1 MIKRM
6 NLPNNPNLEIIS
18 ERREPETD
26 RSPWKILLLGLLG
39 VAASAAAV
47 SSFMNF
53 FTKPS
58 ALYFWTFVVATILFW
73 ALKLL
78 QIFFVKGFWKLFL
91 ITLCEILVP
100 LAVFRAHFDS
110 VTLPFLLSGAVLA
123 LLFTGAAIRRGRKT
137 VENSIEPQFFS
148 VSKSML
154 PKLTSG
160 FLVFLSI
167 LLYLNYFVWG
177 NFTDALGRTMFR
189 NVTSS
194 AEPVVHL
201 WIPNVSFDMSVQT
214 FLDTLVREE
223 LEQTIVTVADAGGRT
238 QQLGFQELPPKQQES
253 YFEQA
258 RQQAGAAFAAQFGDV
273 NRNES
278 VNSFLYGLVTRYLED
293 LGTATSGILSVAA
306 VVLFFLS
313 IKGVTVFLYW
323 LIGFLGFIFFKLCL
337 VTGFAVVSVETR
349 TRRFAI
355 LP

>member
-1 MIKRM
+1 MEP

-47 SSFMNF
+47 SGFMNF
-53 FTKPS
+53 STKPG
-58 ALYFWTFVVATILFW
+58 ALYFWTFVIAVIIFW

-100 LAVFRAHFDS
+100 LAVFRMNFNS
-110 VTLPFLLSGAVLA
+110 TTLPFLLGAAVLA
-123 LLFTGAAIRRGRKT
+123 LLFIGAAIRRGRKA
-137 VENSIEPQFFS
+137 VENSVEPQFFS
-148 VSKSML
+148 VSKTML

-160 FLVFLSI
+160 FLIFLSM

-177 NFTDALGRTMFR
+177 NFTDTLGKTMLQYT
-189 NVTSS
+189 TSS
-194 AEPVVHL
+194 AEPLVHL
-201 WIPNVSFDMSVQT
+201 WIPNVSFNMSIQT
-214 FLDTLVREE
+214 FLDTLVREK
-223 LEQTIVTVADAGGRT
+223 LDQVSFSAANGGGQT
-238 QQLGFQELPPKQQES
+238 QQLGFRDLPPKQQELF
-253 YFEQA
+253 FEEA
-258 RQQAGAAFAAQFGDV
+258 KQQASAVFTAQFGNV
-273 NRNES
+273 NRNET
-278 VNSFLYGLVTRYLED
+278 VNAFLYD
-293 LGTATSGILSVAA
+293 LIKGYVGNLGATTSGILSIAA
-306 VVLFFLS
+306 IVLFFLTL
-313 IKGVTVFLYW
+313 KGVAVLLYW
-323 LIGFLGFIFFKLCL
+323 LIGFLGFMFFKLCL